1 MGAGSWMVDL
11 ILTLIP
17 GEWLAAVGAAIAA
30 LAALWFGGRRSAN
43 ADAKAK
49 LADVKAKQLERIA
62 DADLG
67 LGASDADRIKRMRD
81 FANKHSG

>member
-1 MGAGSWMVDL
+1 MLDL

-17 GEWLAAVGAAIAA
+17 GEWLAAAGFALAA
-30 LAALWFGGRRSAN
+30 LAATWFGGRKSAK
-43 ADAKAK
+43 ADSKAK

-67 LGASDADRIKRMRD
+67 LGASDADRIKRLRD
-81 FANKHSG
+81 FADKHGG